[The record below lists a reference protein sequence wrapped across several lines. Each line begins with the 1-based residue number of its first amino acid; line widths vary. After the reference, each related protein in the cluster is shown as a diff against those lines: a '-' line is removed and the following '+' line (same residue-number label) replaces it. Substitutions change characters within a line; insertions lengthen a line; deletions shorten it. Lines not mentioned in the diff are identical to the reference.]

1 MSKAKKDERK
11 NYETEMIKRVDK
23 LAELSVEKLVN
34 LSFKW
39 FNKEQL
45 TIIEKLST
53 NNEIKLNYIK
63 EYIKYYKE
71 NNINEEKVKNN
82 KEDQYYKILIAHIE
96 ALCKMEKKKDILKL
110 LKEEPL
116 YLNNECLKVCLK
128 NNIFDA
134 AIYIYMHQQNF
145 TDALNLC
152 KKEITNNIDNII
164 KIFTDNNKND
174 IIKKEL
180 FSEHD
185 EIISKCCFICEKESE
200 QLPKKEGKKIW
211 FDMLEFLYNK
221 IELANSKQKKLKIN
235 LDEIITKISEDINNF
250 ILKMYPHT
258 DMKSLLNEIYKKT
271 EMTDFKG
278 FNNILNCFVK
288 EQIIYKDIFNKIKSL
303 LDYTI
308 NDNYKEKTSHNIK
321 GIQYLLEKCDFCNK
335 LFKDDDIIILLKCGH
350 IVHKNRNCCYTNK
363 DQYNICRICYNNKL
377 KESIGSFDEEEYNL
391 NDNLKEEKIKNE
403 KEINDKKKKNDFK
416 ESFNKINMINDK
428 FMQRYSVIDIDIEN
442 IKRKETKDKSNN
454 GNKKNS

>member
-1 MSKAKKDERK
+1 MSKAGKNERK

-34 LSFKW
+34 LSTKW

-45 TIIEKLST
+45 NIIEKLSI
-53 NNEIKLNYIK
+53 NNEIKLKYII

-71 NNINEEKVKNN
+71 NNLNEEKERNN

-96 ALCKMEKKKDILKL
+96 ALCKMEKKKVILKV

-116 YLNNECLKVCLK
+116 YLSNECLKVCLK

-152 KKEITNNIDNII
+152 KKEITNNIDNLI
-164 KIFTDNNKND
+164 KIYADKDNNN
-174 IIKKEL
+174 INKKES

-200 QLPKKEGKKIW
+200 QLPKKERKKIW

-221 IELANSKQKKLKIN
+221 IEMANSKQKKLKIN
-235 LDEIITKISEDINNF
+235 LEEIKTKISEDINIF

-258 DMKSLLNEIYKKT
+258 DMKSLLIEIYKKT

-303 LDYTI
+303 LDYSI

-321 GIQYLLEKCDFCNK
+321 GIQYLIEKCDFCNK
-335 LFKDDDIIILLKCGH
+335 LFKDNENILLLKCGH
-350 IVHKNRNCCYTNK
+350 IVHKNRNCCFTNK
-363 DQYNICRICYNNKL
+363 DKYNSCRICYNNKI
-377 KESIGSFDEEEYNL
+377 KESIGSFDEEEYSF
-391 NDNLKEEKIKNE
+391 NDILKEEKNE
-403 KEINDKKKKNDFK
+403 KEKEIIDKKNKNNMK
-416 ESFNKINMINDK
+416 ENLNKINMINDK
-428 FMQRYSVIDIDIEN
+428 FMQRYSIIDIDIEN

-454 GNKKNS
+454 ENKKNS